1 MEGEPDVERPALRR
15 LLRNIADT
23 VDDEISCAECFD
35 LVSQYVDLEVAETV
49 SEQTL
54 PRLKQHLQQCG
65 VCREEYEILRD
76 LVRLEAQGRAPSADN
91 LPSSF

>member
-1 MEGEPDVERPALRR
+1 VERPALRR
-15 LLRNIADT
+15 FLRSIAETD
-23 VDDEISCAECFD
+23 DDEISCAECFD
-35 LVSQYVDLEVAETV
+35 LVSQYVDLEVAGTV

-76 LVRLEAQGRAPSADN
+76 LVRLEAEGRAPSADN
-91 LPSSF
+91 LRSSF